1 MARVVVYDACVLHPA
16 PLRDLLI
23 RIARAGLV
31 RARWTDAILDEC
43 FRSILRR
50 RPELASPLERTREL
64 MNAGVA
70 DCLIIGYEDLVDT
83 LKLPDPNDRHVLGAA
98 IRAGAETIVTANL
111 ADFPAKHPDEFV
123 VELINS
129 APAVVL
135 GIIARQ
141 AADLRNPPRT
151 VDDVLDMLQAVGLGR
166 AVARVRELFGG

>member
-31 RARWTDAILDEC
+31 RARWTDAIFDEC

-64 MNAGVA
+64 MNAAVA

-83 LKLPDPNDRHVLGAA
+83 VTLPD
-98 IRAGAETIVTANL
+98 IE
-111 ADFPAKHPDEFV
+111 AKHPDDFV

-151 VDDVLDMLQAVGLGR
+151 VDDVLVMLQAVGLRR

>member
-1 MARVVVYDACVLHPA
+1 
-16 PLRDLLI
+16 
-23 RIARAGLV
+23 
-31 RARWTDAILDEC
+31 
-43 FRSILRR
+43 
-50 RPELASPLERTREL
+50 
-64 MNAGVA
+64 MNAAVA
-70 DCLIIGYEDLVDT
+70 DCLIIGYEDLADT

-151 VDDVLDMLQAVGLGR
+151 VDEVLDMLQAVGLGR